1 LGELN
6 VSPLHKYFKS
16 STMKKILLSAAL
28 FAMQNAYAQLNGELD
43 QTFNPA
49 LTTTGSII
57 VQDDGK
63 ILLGGTG
70 PRRLNADGSLDPT
83 YPQFTHIVTCLIKDG
98 TGVYGFGYGARH
110 YNANGNVDTPNNLI
124 TTHYGLGA
132 SVDNG
137 RVNSAVQLPNGDIF
151 AVGDFDYVN
160 HNSGSLAINRIIIYD
175 ETLAYNTSGFNNIGT
190 GFNAAAMWVDVD
202 TINEKVY
209 VVGKFTSYDGNPA
222 NGICRLNYDGTF
234 DNTFNSGTGFP
245 VTNAV
250 FPEFVRVMSDGRVLV
265 SGDEWFQTTYN
276 GTSFNFTI
284 MLNNDGSQNT
294 TFQPSFPGFGN
305 VYDLEELSDNRM
317 IIASHTG
324 TGGDLAVVNS
334 LTGALIGGSASFPSG
349 FGTNNNISNTYI
361 NNITKVEEGVYLLGG
376 NFDTFSGEAK
386 TNLVKVNIC
395 DRYENPTELI
405 TFNNNQLSSS
415 VNGTSYLWIAEDMDE
430 NPITIPNNT
439 DQTITP
445 TVPGYYRLTVTD
457 EPCVFISSYY
467 SLLNLQVNENEV
479 SNFSIYPNP
488 AKNQVS
494 IDNVELGS
502 TITIFDVSGKIVY
515 SAVANTSAT
524 EINVSAFVSGM
535 YFVQVQQNGVLIG
548 TQKLQVQ

>member
-1 LGELN
+1 
-6 VSPLHKYFKS
+6 
-16 STMKKILLSAAL
+16 MKKILLSVTTL
-28 FAMQNAYAQLNGELD
+28 LTLSTYAQTHGELD

-49 LTTTGSII
+49 LTTNPGNSITGSII

-63 ILLGGTG
+63 ILLGGLGGG
-70 PRRLNADGSLDPT
+70 PKRLNADGSLDPT
-83 YPQFTHIVTCLIKDG
+83 YAQLNNGLTFLIKDA
-98 TGVYGFGYGARH
+98 TGVYGFGSGARH
-110 YNANGNVDTPNNLI
+110 FDANGNVNTPNNNI
-124 TTHYGLGA
+124 TTSYGLGA
-132 SVDNG
+132 STTNG
-137 RVNSAVQLPNGDIF
+137 LVNSAVQLPNGDIF
-151 AVGDFDYVN
+151 VVGDFDYVY
-160 HNSGSLAINRIIIYD
+160 HNSGSFAKNRIMIYD
-175 ETLAYNTSGFNNIGT
+175 ETLAYNTSGFNNIGS

-245 VTNAV
+245 VTNAI
-250 FPEFVRVMSDGRVLV
+250 FPKFVRVMSDGRILV
-265 SGDEWFQTTYN
+265 SGNDSFQTTYN
-276 GTSFNFTI
+276 GTSFNYTI
-284 MLNNDGSQNT
+284 MLNIDGSQNT

-324 TGGDLAVVNS
+324 TGGDLAIVNS
-334 LTGALIGGSASFPSG
+334 LTGALVGGLASFPSG
-349 FGTNNNISNTYI
+349 FGTNNNISTTYI

-415 VNGTSYLWIAEDMDE
+415 VTGTSYLWIAEDMDE

-479 SNFSIYPNP
+479 LNFNIYPNP
-488 AKNQVS
+488 ANSAVS
-494 IDNVELGS
+494 VSNVTVGS
-502 TITIFDVSGKIVY
+502 TVTIFDVMGKRVY
-515 SAVANTSAT
+515 ATKAVNTTVDLSVETLSNGLYFIEIENNGAVAQKKLV
-524 EINVSAFVSGM
+524 VS
-535 YFVQVQQNGVLIG
+535 
-548 TQKLQVQ
+548 K